1 MHVMPLAATSP
12 SEAQRLRYKV
22 EFLESVRQYE
32 QAELA
37 KASASLDENLGQVQL
52 SSGRLQSQADGIQ
65 RLSRV
70 RRALPYLGMA
80 SGMVLLATASTN
92 PAVGLAAGLVCL
104 ACVGGIEATDR
115 KFFPEKN
122 HEFWAEK
129 RRFEDL
135 MASNRE
141 LLAKVQGSGAQIQN
155 LQGQINGARGQL
167 DLALRSTRAAE
178 QAVAEVERLANAF
191 KGGADLVKEE
201 KGRVIVGGV
210 PVRRRAQ
217 EPL

>member
-1 MHVMPLAATSP
+1 
-12 SEAQRLRYKV
+12 
-22 EFLESVRQYE
+22 
-32 QAELA
+32 
-37 KASASLDENLGQVQL
+37 
-52 SSGRLQSQADGIQ
+52 
-65 RLSRV
+65 
-70 RRALPYLGMA
+70 
-80 SGMVLLATASTN
+80 
-92 PAVGLAAGLVCL
+92 
-104 ACVGGIEATDR
+104 
-115 KFFPEKN
+115 
-122 HEFWAEK
+122 
-129 RRFEDL
+129 

-167 DLALRSTRAAE
+167 DLALRSTREAE